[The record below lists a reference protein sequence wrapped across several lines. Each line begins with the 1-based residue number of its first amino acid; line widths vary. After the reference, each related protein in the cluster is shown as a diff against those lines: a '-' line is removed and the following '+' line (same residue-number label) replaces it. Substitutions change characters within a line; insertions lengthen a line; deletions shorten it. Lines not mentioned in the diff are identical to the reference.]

1 MIIISILKYS
11 CMGNKQC
18 VYIDA
23 RQSGLNEG
31 ISDSGRS
38 TLETMNAILNN
49 VLLKGPEVNLEAVG

>member
-1 MIIISILKYS
+1 
-11 CMGNKQC
+11 MGNKQC
-18 VYIDA
+18 VNIDA

-31 ISDSGRS
+31 ISDSGCS